1 MGRPIMI
8 FDLDHTVICS
18 RHRQLTRPDG
28 SLCLDSWRANST
40 RDKIFQ
46 DSLLPLAGWMRRGY
60 NHGAEIIICT
70 ARVISQHDLDFL
82 DHKRLKYHEILHRD
96 GFDDNRP
103 DAMLKVVKLTPL
115 FYTRDKR
122 DAVMFDDNQHVLAA
136 VRNMGVRTIDAIEM
150 NNKLRQLVQTRK
162 AA

>member
-1 MGRPIMI
+1 MRATAI

-18 RHRQLTRPDG
+18 KHRQLTKPDG
-28 SLCLDSWRANST
+28 SLCLESWRENST

-60 NHGAEIIICT
+60 NKGVEIIICT
-70 ARVISQHDLDFL
+70 ARVVSEHDLDFL
-82 DHKRLKYHEILHRD
+82 DHKRLKYHHILSRD
-96 GFDDNRP
+96 GFTDDRP
-103 DAMLKVVKLTPL
+103 DAILKVTKLAPF
-115 FYTRDKR
+115 FYTRNKR

-136 VRNMGVRTIDAIEM
+136 VRNMGIRTIDAVPINQRLAE
-150 NNKLRQLVQTRK
+150 LVKSRK